1 MHLSVKHGLLVGA
14 ACLGAVIPTS
24 VAYLVVGWI
33 GVGIVGL
40 LIASIAVRLEVE
52 QEGPVGGELDATLY
66 ATILR
71 QVDHM
76 DRAERSA
83 RLAAV
88 AARVRAGNVAKAIGA
103 VLAIIGLAGFFLVQL
118 P

>member
-1 MHLSVKHGLLVGA
+1 LARLA
-14 ACLGAVIPTS
+14 WAVISAS
-24 VAYLVVGWI
+24 VAYLAVGWI

-52 QEGPVGGELDATLY
+52 QEGPVGGELDTTLY

-103 VLAIIGLAGFFLVQL
+103 ALTIIGLAGFFLVQL